1 MKNQKLGHQQNHV
14 TKCDRTEALWKKLIA
29 ERTDLS
35 EETIVWMTQRILSL
49 TDYMQYGTAL
59 IAYRKQNNEF
69 NLRRGTLI
77 YYDSFFHRKY
87 DIERINNHLLYWDIE
102 QQGWRTFLIENFLE
116 WKPVVN

>member
-14 TKCDRTEALWKKLIA
+14 TKSDRAEILWKKLIA

-35 EETIVWMTQRILSL
+35 EVTITWMTQRILSL

-69 NLRRGTLI
+69 RLRRGTLI
-77 YYDSFFHRKY
+77 YYDGYFHRKY
-87 DIERINNHLLYWDIE
+87 DIERIKNHVVYWDIE
-102 QQGWRTFLIENFLE
+102 RQGWRTFLIENFME